1 MPLVSRDETAPHLV
15 LGAGLTGLSTALHAA
30 RSSAVPVA
38 VFERAAEV
46 GGKARSRRRD
56 GYTFDITGH
65 WLHLRD
71 DRVRALA
78 ETLFEP
84 GDLVEIERRTGIYTH
99 GAMLPYPFQ
108 ANLHGLPLP
117 VVQECLA
124 TFLEAQ
130 VEAGAPGAPAPRTF
144 EEFAVQRFGRG
155 IAEEFFI
162 PYNRKLWGDAYDNL
176 TPDWISRF
184 VPLPDVR
191 QVIGGAIGLRQD
203 GLGYNVRYRYPSRGG
218 IDALP
223 QAMGRAV
230 DAAGVPI
237 HTQTDV
243 VRIDP
248 VAREVH
254 TADGRVQAYDRLVST
269 LPLPELVR
277 RLDGVPQELQDA
289 AGRLRWVRWRYLDVG
304 TTAPVPMDEH
314 WVYVPDPTTP
324 FFRVGCY
331 SNALPAMAPPGC
343 GSLYVEL
350 ADRDNDPDLPAIV
363 AGLVEMG
370 ALSAASDVAFADV
383 HDIEYAYVVFDEGY
397 ASAREALF
405 AHLDGL
411 GIRSCGRYGAWIYNS
426 MEDSILAGMEAAQWL
441 SS

>member
-1 MPLVSRDETAPHLV
+1 V
-15 LGAGLTGLSTALHAA
+15 LGAGLTGLSAALHAA
-30 RSSAVPVA
+30 RAASTPVT
-38 VFERAAEV
+38 VLERAAEI

-78 ETLFEP
+78 DALFEP
-84 GDLVEIERRTGIYTH
+84 GDLVEIERKTGIYTH
-99 GAMLPYPFQ
+99 GVMLAYPFQ

-124 TFLEAQ
+124 TFVEAQ
-130 VEAGAPGAPAPRTF
+130 AAAAHPDATAPRTF
-144 EEFAVQRFGRG
+144 EDFAVQRFGRG
-155 IAEEFFI
+155 IAEQFFI
-162 PYNRKLWGDAYDNL
+162 PYNRKLWGEAYDDL

-191 QVIGGAIGLRQD
+191 QVIGGAIGLRQE
-203 GLGYNVRYRYPSRGG
+203 GLGYNVRYRYPARGG

-230 DAAGVPI
+230 LDAGVAV
-237 HTQTDV
+237 HTESDV

-248 VAREVH
+248 VARRVH
-254 TADGRVQAYDRLVST
+254 TTDGSTRTYERLVST

-277 RLDGVPQELQDA
+277 RLDGVPDALRAA
-289 AGRLRWVRWRYLDVG
+289 AGKLRWVRWRYLDVG
-304 TTAPVPMDEH
+304 TRSRVPMPEH
-314 WVYVPDPTTP
+314 WVYVPDPDTP

-331 SNALPAMAPPGC
+331 SNALPAMAPEGC
-343 GSLYVEL
+343 GALYVEL
-350 ADRDNDPDLPAIV
+350 ADRDGAPDLPRIYE
-363 AGLVEMG
+363 GLAQMG
-370 ALSAASDVAFADV
+370 AIASPQDVAFADV
-383 HDIEYAYVVFDEGY
+383 HDIEYAYVVFDEAY
-397 ASAREALF
+397 ADARQALF
-405 AHLDGL
+405 AHLEGL

-441 SS
+441 NA

>member
-1 MPLVSRDETAPHLV
+1 MPVVSSDSAAVPLV

-30 RSSAVPVA
+30 AEGTCRPV
-38 VFERAAEV
+38 VLERGDAV

-56 GYTFDITGH
+56 GYTFDVTGH

-71 DRVRALA
+71 PRIRALA
-78 ETLFEP
+78 QEVFED
-84 GDLVEIERRTGIYTH
+84 GDLVEIERRTGIFTH
-99 GAMLPYPFQ
+99 GVMLPYPFQ
-108 ANLHGLPLP
+108 ANLYGLPLP

-124 TFLEAQ
+124 TFVEAQ
-130 VEAGAPGAPAPRTF
+130 VAASAPDAPSARTF
-144 EEFAVQRFGRG
+144 EDFAIGRFGRG

-162 PYNRKLWGDAYDNL
+162 PYNRKLWGEAYDDL

-203 GLGYNVRYRYPSRGG
+203 GLGYNASFLYPAAGG

-223 QAMGRAV
+223 NALNRAAQ
-230 DAAGVPI
+230 DAGVSVRLNAE
-237 HTQTDV
+237 V

-248 VAREVH
+248 NARRVH
-254 TADGRVQAYDRLVST
+254 IDDGTSVRYDKLVST

-277 RLDGVPQELQDA
+277 RIEGVPEDIRNA
-289 AGRLRWVRWRYLDVG
+289 AGSLRWVRWRYLDIG
-304 TTAPVPMDEH
+304 TTRPVPMDEH
-314 WVYVPDPTTP
+314 WVYVPDPDTP

-350 ADRDNDPDLPAIV
+350 ADRAGKPDMPAILD
-363 AGLVEMG
+363 ALTEIG
-370 ALSAASDVAFADV
+370 ALSHPDDVAFADLR
-383 HDIEYAYVVFDEGY
+383 DIEYAYVVFDEAY
-397 ASAREALF
+397 AQVREALL
-405 AHLDGL
+405 AYLDGL

-426 MEDSILAGMEAAQWL
+426 MEDSILAGMEAATWL
-441 SS
+441 SA

>member
-38 VFERAAEV
+38 VFERAAGV

-78 ETLFEP
+78 DTLFEP
-84 GDLVEIERRTGIYTH
+84 GDLVEIERVTGIYTH
-99 GAMLPYPFQ
+99 GRMLPYPFQ

-117 VVQECLA
+117 IVQECLA

-130 VEAGAPGAPAPRTF
+130 VEAGQPGAAAPRTF
-144 EEFAVQRFGRG
+144 EDFAVQRFGRG
-155 IAEEFFI
+155 IAEQFFI
-162 PYNRKLWGDAYDNL
+162 PYNRKLWGDAYDDL

-203 GLGYNVRYRYPSRGG
+203 GLGYNARYRYPSRGG

-223 QAMGRAV
+223 KAMGRAV
-230 DAAGVPI
+230 ASAGVPV
-237 HTQTDV
+237 HTETDV

-254 TADGRVQAYDRLVST
+254 TADGRVQPFDRLVST
-269 LPLPELVR
+269 LPLPELIKR
-277 RLDGVPQELQDA
+277 IDGVPAELREA

-304 TTAPVPMDEH
+304 TTTPVPMDEH

-350 ADRDNDPDLPAIV
+350 ADRDTPPDLPAIV
-363 AGLVEMG
+363 TALVEMG
-370 ALSAASDVAFADV
+370 ALGAASDVAFADV

-405 AHLDGL
+405 DHLEGL

-426 MEDSILAGMEAAQWL
+426 MEDSILSGMEAAQWL